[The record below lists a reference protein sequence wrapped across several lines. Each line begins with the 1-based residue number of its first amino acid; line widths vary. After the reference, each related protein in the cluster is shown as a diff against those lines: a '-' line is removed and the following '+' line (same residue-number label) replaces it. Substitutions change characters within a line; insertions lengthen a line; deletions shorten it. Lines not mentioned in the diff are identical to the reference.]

1 MLKSLLQ
8 AAKDHAEAEA
18 KGDLDAILA
27 TMEGE
32 PVYELYPVGRMFS
45 GMEMTRRYYE
55 HYVATAQHQIAG
67 FEMHSEWVGEI
78 GVAQEYTVMLKNPN
92 GAPTSHRIFAIL
104 MFGKDKLAGERMYA
118 DETLLRCLV
127 GPLWDEL
134 VPISPTRA

>member
-1 MLKSLLQ
+1 MLKALVDV
-8 AAKDHAEAEA
+8 AKRHADAED

-27 TMEGE
+27 TMEDN
-32 PVYELYPVGRMFS
+32 PVYDLYPIGRTFS

-55 HYVATAQHQIAG
+55 HFVSTARHQIAG
-67 FEMHSEWVGEI
+67 FELHSEWVGDA
-78 GVAQEYTVMLKNPN
+78 GVAQEYTVLLKNPN

-104 MFGKDKLAGERMYA
+104 TFGKTKLSGERMYA

-134 VPISPTRA
+134 EPISN